1 MILQIDA
8 ALFIYIIG
16 FCLILGSLSENVF
29 LNQLHKD
36 KKEELEIYQ
45 MTGLVI
51 SAALWP
57 MVVTKALILEMMDFF
72 KPDKK

>member
-1 MILQIDA
+1 
-8 ALFIYIIG
+8 
-16 FCLILGSLSENVF
+16 
-29 LNQLHKD
+29 LHKD